1 MKCRCVVAVEPSAR
15 LFVSCLYAVSPQG
28 QDVQFQ
34 VQLHH
39 AEVINKEMA
48 DEVATFKKNYSELA
62 AAVNTAKV
70 RMADQW
76 GCPSCLLCN

>member
-1 MKCRCVVAVEPSAR
+1 MWLLSSHPPR

-48 DEVATFKKNYSELA
+48 DGVATFKKNYSELA

-76 GCPSCLLCN
+76 GWGLSCLLCN